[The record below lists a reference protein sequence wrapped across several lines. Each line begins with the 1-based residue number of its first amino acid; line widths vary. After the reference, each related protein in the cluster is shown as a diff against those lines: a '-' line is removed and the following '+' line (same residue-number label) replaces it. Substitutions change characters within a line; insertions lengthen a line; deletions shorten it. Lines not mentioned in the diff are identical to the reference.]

1 VHSDLLNSWKEI
13 ADYLG
18 RGVRT
23 AQRWE
28 VELHLPVR
36 RPHLRPRSSVTALK
50 SDLDQWVRKSGQSAK
65 GAKVTLADVRKTTS
79 ILKVHRQ
86 EMRTLTTQVRY
97 QMQQTLGLLERACEL
112 ASKHEVS
119 KHKQSHRHSAGQSV
133 SNTHPMILPS
143 GRSVPFRIH

>member
-1 VHSDLLNSWKEI
+1 MHSDLLNSWKEI

-36 RPHLRPRSSVTALK
+36 R
-50 SDLDQWVRKSGQSAK
+50 DLDQWVRKSGQSAK

-79 ILKVHRQ
+79 ILKVHRR

-97 QMQQTLGLLERACEL
+97 QMHQTLGLLGLR
-112 ASKHEVS
+112 V
-119 KHKQSHRHSAGQSV
+119 G
-133 SNTHPMILPS
+133 
-143 GRSVPFRIH
+143 F